1 MPVSYPL
8 HPSLCHG
15 GDPFHLLVTRNSDI
29 YKSWDMYP
37 GPVLREMRIRR
48 SYKIRH
54 PNTMKYRNEPMN
66 GGAPGSGDLVDMKDP
81 GYEIFIILV
90 SILSV
95 INLLISWVPGIDPD
109 AIHVLVAINF
119 FLTIIFL
126 GDFLYRMVST
136 SSRSHYFF
144 HDWGWADLLASV
156 PALRILRVFRI
167 FKAYR
172 LLRKYGARNILGN
185 LKRHRAE
192 SVLFVVIFCVMVVI
206 EGGAFF
212 VLMAERA
219 APDANIQSATDA
231 MWWVYVTIT
240 TVGYG
245 DHYPVTTAGRLVGIA
260 VMTMGVGLFG
270 TLAGYIANKLLA
282 DPTPDEGSPQPGAS
296 FRSGDLQKI
305 LDEQVRQTAVICDR
319 LDRIEEQITGKKP

>member
-1 MPVSYPL
+1 
-8 HPSLCHG
+8 
-15 GDPFHLLVTRNSDI
+15 
-29 YKSWDMYP
+29 
-37 GPVLREMRIRR
+37 
-48 SYKIRH
+48 
-54 PNTMKYRNEPMN
+54 
-66 GGAPGSGDLVDMKDP
+66 MKDP

-95 INLLISWVPGIDPD
+95 INLLATWVPGIDPD
-109 AIHVLVAINF
+109 ALHVLVVINF

-126 GDFLYRMVST
+126 GDFLYRMVT
-136 SSRSHYFF
+136 ASSRSHYFF
-144 HDWGWADLLASV
+144 RDWGWADLLASV
-156 PALRILRVFRI
+156 PALRILRLFRI

-172 LLRKYGARNILGN
+172 LLRKYGARNILSK
-185 LKRHRAE
+185 LKKHRAE

-212 VLMAERA
+212 VLMAERS
-219 APDANIQSATDA
+219 APDANIQSASDA

-245 DHYPVTTAGRLVGIA
+245 DRYPVTTAGRLVGIA

-282 DPTPDEGSPQPGAS
+282 DPPADEMETES
-296 FRSGDLQKI
+296 SGPESTLADLRDV
-305 LDEQVRQTAVICDR
+305 LHEQARQSAAIQER
-319 LDRIEEQITGKKP
+319 LDRIERQLSGKKT